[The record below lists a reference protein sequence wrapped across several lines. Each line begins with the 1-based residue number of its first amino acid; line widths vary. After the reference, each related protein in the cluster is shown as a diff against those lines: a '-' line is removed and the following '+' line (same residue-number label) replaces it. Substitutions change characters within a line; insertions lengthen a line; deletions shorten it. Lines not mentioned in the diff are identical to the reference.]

1 MRLVNSDSVVAV
13 LLLAFCG
20 IMWNASYAIE
30 ITPYQSMQASV
41 WPRIILVGLGLTS
54 AGLLIKA
61 ATARRPGPRA
71 GARWS
76 PAGLLH
82 RYRNA
87 LLVYGVFLAFLLT
100 LDVLGMLLGGTLFVF
115 LALTLLGP
123 PSISRAP
130 AHLAT
135 AAVSIGAM
143 WAIFTFGLRVILPEG
158 EILRLY

>member
-20 IMWNASYAIE
+20 VMWNATYAIE
-30 ITPYQSMQASV
+30 ITPYQSMQSSV
-41 WPRIILVGLGLTS
+41 WPRIILVGLGLSS
-54 AGLLIKA
+54 ACLLVRG
-61 ATARRPGPRA
+61 ATASGHGPA
-71 GARWS
+71 TGTGN
-76 PAGLLH
+76 PAGWLR

-87 LLVYGVFLAFLLT
+87 VFVYAVFLGFLLT
-100 LDVLGMLLGGTLFVF
+100 LDVLGMLIGGSLFVF
-115 LALTLLGP
+115 LALTLLGQ
-123 PSISRAP
+123 PSLSRVP

-135 AAVSIGAM
+135 AVVSIGAM

>member
-20 IMWNASYAIE
+20 IMWNATYAIE
-30 ITPYQSMQASV
+30 ITPYQSMQSSV
-41 WPRIILVGLGLTS
+41 WPRIILIGLAMSS
-54 AGLLIKA
+54 AGLLVKGA
-61 ATARRPGPRA
+61 AGPQPEEATGRRPAA
-71 GARWS
+71 GW
-76 PAGLLH
+76 LH

-87 LLVYGVFLAFLLT
+87 LVVYAVFLVFLLT
-100 LDVLGMLLGGTLFVF
+100 LDVLGMLLGGALFVF
-115 LALTLLGP
+115 LALTLLGR
-123 PSISRAP
+123 PSLSLVP
-130 AHLAT
+130 MHLAT